1 MQGPPNERFR
11 ELCELAEV
19 EDDPYKL
26 ADLADEIYEILELQL
41 ESLRKSR
48 PNQPDRATLIERTTL
63 PGGLR

>member
-1 MQGPPNERFR
+1 MQGPQNERFR
-11 ELCELAEV
+11 ELCEHAEV

-48 PNQPDRATLIERTTL
+48 ENQPERATLIKPL
-63 PGGLR
+63 